1 MANLWEILNCI
12 DALRFF
18 VLIQG
23 PRYDNNTNS
32 AGFISGQG

>member
-1 MANLWEILNCI
+1 MANLQEILNCL

-23 PRYDNNTNS
+23 PRYDNNTTS

>member
-1 MANLWEILNCI
+1 MANLQEILNL